1 MKESQLE
8 MREESKE
15 MDNVNGSVLSILS
28 WL

>member
-15 MDNVNGSVLSILS
+15 MDNVNGSVLSLLS

>member
-15 MDNVNGSVLSILS
+15 MDNVNSSVLSLLS